1 MVVVDIHD
9 YACVSF
15 VPWGN
20 LDGVVLFQ
28 DFECISQFFLEVRLT
43 TLHTVSA
50 CLMLSCLT
58 ADLTLV
64 ISFDK
69 NRQKQKFENLL

>member
-28 DFECISQFFLEVRLT
+28 DFECISQFFLEVRLWQ
-43 TLHTVSA
+43 LSLLKDIVNNSSYSV
-50 CLMLSCLT
+50 CLFDVELS
-58 ADLTLV
+58 D
-64 ISFDK
+64 S
-69 NRQKQKFENLL
+69 

>member
-1 MVVVDIHD
+1 M
-9 YACVSF
+9 
-15 VPWGN
+15 
-20 LDGVVLFQ
+20 
-28 DFECISQFFLEVRLT
+28 
-43 TLHTVSA
+43 SA